1 MFACG
6 GVTVMFEK
14 INVIKFNNVDHT
26 YSIGSPFEY
35 NALSDASVEIKQGE
49 FVAIIGHTGS
59 GKSTLVQHI
68 NGLLKPTNGT
78 LEVVGHKITGEKKQK
93 SLLKIREK
101 AGLVFQFP
109 EAQLFE
115 ETVKKDIEFGPKNFG
130 VDVTTRDK
138 KSREAIRLVGL
149 DDSYLER
156 SPFELSGGQ
165 KRRVAIA
172 GILAMDPEIL
182 ILDEPTAGL
191 DPVGKQEILELIKTL
206 NNQGKTIILVT
217 HDMNDVLAYASR
229 VIVMNES
236 RIIEDATPDIIFS
249 YKGLL
254 QNMQID
260 LPDISALIH
269 KLNSQ
274 GYNIPFTVKTIPE
287 LVKKIKEGN

>member
-1 MFACG
+1 
-6 GVTVMFEK
+6 
-14 INVIKFNNVDHT
+14 
-26 YSIGSPFEY
+26 
-35 NALSDASVEIKQGE
+35 
-49 FVAIIGHTGS
+49 
-59 GKSTLVQHI
+59 
-68 NGLLKPTNGT
+68 
-78 LEVVGHKITGEKKQK
+78 
-93 SLLKIREK
+93 
-101 AGLVFQFP
+101 
-109 EAQLFE
+109 
-115 ETVKKDIEFGPKNFG
+115 
-130 VDVTTRDK
+130 
-138 KSREAIRLVGL
+138 
-149 DDSYLER
+149 
-156 SPFELSGGQ
+156 
-165 KRRVAIA
+165 
-172 GILAMDPEIL
+172 MDPEIL